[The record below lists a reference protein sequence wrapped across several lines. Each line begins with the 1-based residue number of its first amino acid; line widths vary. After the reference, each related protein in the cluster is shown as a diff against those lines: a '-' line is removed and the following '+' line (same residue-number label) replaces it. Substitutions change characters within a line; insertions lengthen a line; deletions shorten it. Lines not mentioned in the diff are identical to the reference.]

1 MSSQEVD
8 PTVEA
13 AEEIIPAGA
22 GGASNPLGNGP
33 LGGLLGGAGGMGE
46 LASAIPGIDEAMS
59 FGEMIK

>member
-1 MSSQEVD
+1 MD

-13 AEEIIPAGA
+13 AEDIIPAGA
-22 GGASNPLGNGP
+22 AGANNPLGGGP
-33 LGGLLGGAGGMGE
+33 LGSLIGGAGGMSE